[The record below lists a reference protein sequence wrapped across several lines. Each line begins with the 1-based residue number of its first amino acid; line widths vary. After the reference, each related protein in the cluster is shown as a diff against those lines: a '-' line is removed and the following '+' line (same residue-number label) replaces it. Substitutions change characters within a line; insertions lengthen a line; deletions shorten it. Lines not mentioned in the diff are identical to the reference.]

1 MNTMLDI
8 DQDVL
13 EAARKIASSANLSL
27 GQAVSELARQGLRL
41 VPSDNAEAEG
51 YRHGFRVLSRRGE
64 VITPEHVRHL
74 MDGVAGIL
82 EA

>member
-1 MNTMLDI
+1 MNATLDI

-27 GQAVSELARQGLRL
+27 GQAVSELARQGLRR
-41 VPSDNAEAEG
+41 VSSNNAEAAG

-74 MDGVAGIL
+74 MDEEGI
-82 EA
+82 